1 MENPSM
7 GDTSSGY
14 PYLAFFFFWTQGRIH
29 FPAPP
34 VVSQGYLTNFG
45 QCVVCTSGKC
55 HFVAKAMPMQLRL
68 APLPLPCQLK
78 RLHFSN
84 SIAIGQGR
92 LLACRSLNY
101 YMENMESKRVR
112 KFPRS

>member
-1 MENPSM
+1 M
-7 GDTSSGY
+7 GEASSGY

-29 FPAPP
+29 FPTTP
-34 VVSQGYLTNFG
+34 VVSQGYLTNSG
-45 QCVVCTSGKC
+45 QCMVCTSGKY

-78 RLHFSN
+78 RLYFPN

-92 LLACRSLNY
+92 LFAYRSLNY
-101 YMENMESKRVR
+101 YMESMRVR
-112 KFPRS
+112 QFP